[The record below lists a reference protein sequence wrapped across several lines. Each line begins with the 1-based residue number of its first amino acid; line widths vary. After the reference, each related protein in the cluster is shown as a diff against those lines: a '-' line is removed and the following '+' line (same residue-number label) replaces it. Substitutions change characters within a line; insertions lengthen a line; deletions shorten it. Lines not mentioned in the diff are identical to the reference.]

1 MITIKADSH
10 NRFVLQGLHNLS
22 EAMKQAVRKSF
33 YHTGL
38 DIAGR
43 EGSNNSG
50 LIKQDMAKGTKSGRQ
65 YKLYRGLNNRKLI
78 RPRMHTASRAGQA
91 LAIVSGETRD
101 KTYFRV
107 KGWDRLEIG
116 TDTIQ
121 GSVWEKSRKTYI
133 RNITKG
139 RRQLIN
145 NLNTEIDAI
154 K

>member
-1 MITIKADSH
+1 MFKLELDRKNAFTIQSLRRLDKSTK
-10 NRFVLQGLHNLS
+10 N
-22 EAMKQAVRKSF
+22 AVRKSLF
-33 YHTGL
+33 HSGL

-50 LIKQDMAKGTKSGRQ
+50 LIKSDMAQPKTGNRYKVYRGRGGRQ
-65 YKLYRGLNNRKLI
+65 LQ
-78 RPRMHTASRAGQA
+78 RPRMHTASRAGQSI
-91 LAIVSGETRD
+91 AILTGETRD

-121 GSVWEKSRKTYI
+121 GKVWEKSRKTYI

-139 RRQLIN
+139 RKQVIN
-145 NLNTEIDAI
+145 NLTGEINAI

>member
-1 MITIKADSH
+1 MITIKADSK
-10 NRFVLQGLHNLS
+10 NKFILDGLGKLDRKT
-22 EAMKQAVRKSF
+22 KQAVRKSF

-50 LIKQDMAKGTKSGRQ
+50 LIKQDMASPKSGRQ
-65 YKLYRGLNNRKLI
+65 YKVYKGRKSRQLKRGRI
-78 RPRMHTASRAGQA
+78 HTASRVGQA
-91 LAIVSGETRD
+91 IAILTGETRD

-121 GSVWEKSRKTYI
+121 GKVWEKSRKTYI
-133 RNITKG
+133 RNIAKG
-139 RRQLIN
+139 RKDLIN